1 MEEMIGVIFILLYA
15 AFLVAVVV
23 LVVKGL
29 QKLRK
34 WMIER

>member
-1 MEEMIGVIFILLYA
+1 MIGIIFILLYA
-15 AFLVAVVV
+15 AFLVAIVV

-34 WMIER
+34 WMINR

>member
-1 MEEMIGVIFILLYA
+1 MIGIIFILLYA
-15 AFLVAVVV
+15 AFLVAIVV

>member
-1 MEEMIGVIFILLYA
+1 MIGVIFILLYA

>member
-1 MEEMIGVIFILLYA
+1 MIGIIFVLLYA

-34 WMIER
+34 WMINRD